1 MEAKAMAAKAEKD
14 MAAKDMV
21 ETKAGVKEKGKAPC
35 TTSTPWQVA
44 NLKSNGTKAEDMD
57 PNGVKTNGEDPN
69 GRVMGTIMASGRWHV

>member
-1 MEAKAMAAKAEKD
+1 MAAKVEKD
-14 MAAKDMV
+14 MAAKDTA
-21 ETKAGVKEKGKAPC
+21 ETKAGGKEKGKVPF
-35 TTSTPWQVA
+35 TISTLWQVA